1 VTQLKDSRTRAESR
15 LNALAGFSGRSA
27 SLRLEFSL
35 PRHTSAVVAADNSDR
50 RLSALLV
57 EDDPAIA
64 ELVRMGLRYEGFDV
78 YACADGSEAVR
89 LADRHRPD
97 VVVLDWMLPS
107 LDGLEVCRRL
117 RAMGDP
123 AVLMITA
130 KDAVADR
137 IRGLEAGADD
147 YLIKP
152 FDFDELAARVRAVLR
167 RRRDHLGRTL
177 RFADLELNPD
187 SREVRRGGRSIDLTP
202 REFDLLRV
210 LLEQPRWVL
219 PKRTL
224 LERVWGYDYAGD
236 DNIVEA
242 YIKHLRE
249 KLDDRGPSPRLI
261 HTVRGVGYMLRS
273 E

>member
-1 VTQLKDSRTRAESR
+1 MHAEW
-15 LNALAGFSGRSA
+15 AVPFSGRSA
-27 SLRLEFSL
+27 KRRLTVSTEC
-35 PRHTSAVVAADNSDR
+35 HTAAVSSGVSTSDTGER

-78 YACADGSEAVR
+78 VACADGGEAIR
-89 LADRHRPD
+89 LADRRHPD
-97 VVVLDWMLPS
+97 VVVLDWMLPT

-117 RAMGDP
+117 RALGDP

-130 KDAVADR
+130 RDAVADR
-137 IRGLEAGADD
+137 IRGLETGADD

-152 FDFDELAARVRAVLR
+152 FDFDELVARVRAILR
-167 RRRDHLGRTL
+167 RRRDRLGRTL
-177 RFADLELNPD
+177 RFADLELNPE
-187 SREVRRGGRSIDLTP
+187 SREVRRNGRWIDLTP
-202 REFDLLRV
+202 REFDVLRL

-219 PKRTL
+219 PKRTI

-249 KLDDRGPSPRLI
+249 KLDDRGPNARLI
-261 HTVRGVGYMLRS
+261 HTVRGIGYTLRDA
-273 E
+273 

>member
-1 VTQLKDSRTRAESR
+1 MV
-15 LNALAGFSGRSA
+15 
-27 SLRLEFSL
+27 SLTC
-35 PRHTSAVVAADNSDR
+35 HTAAVSAVDSAEQ

-57 EDDPAIA
+57 EDDPAIS

-78 YACADGSEAVR
+78 VACADGGEAVR
-89 LADRHRPD
+89 LADRHHPD
-97 VVVLDWMLPS
+97 VVVLDWMLPT

-117 RAMGDP
+117 RALGDP

-130 KDAVADR
+130 RDAVADR
-137 IRGLEAGADD
+137 VRGLENGADD

-152 FDFDELAARVRAVLR
+152 FDFDELVARVRAILR
-167 RRRDHLGRTL
+167 RRRDRLGRTL
-177 RFADLELNPD
+177 RFADLELNPE
-187 SREVRRGGRSIDLTP
+187 SREVRRDGRWIDLTP
-202 REFDLLRV
+202 REFDVLRL

-219 PKRTL
+219 PKRTI

-249 KLDDRGPSPRLI
+249 KLDDRGSTARLI
-261 HTVRGVGYMLRS
+261 HTVRGVGYTLRDG
-273 E
+273 

>member
-1 VTQLKDSRTRAESR
+1 MHAER
-15 LNALAGFSGRSA
+15 CRVFSPRSA
-27 SLRLEFSL
+27 KVRLGLSLA
-35 PRHTSAVVAADNSDR
+35 RHTSLVASEAAAER
-50 RLSALLV
+50 RLVALLV
-57 EDDPAIA
+57 EDDAAIA
-64 ELVRMGLRYEGFDV
+64 ELVRIGLRYEGFEV
-78 YACADGSEAVR
+78 YACADGGEAIR

-97 VVVLDWMLPS
+97 VVVLDWMLPT

-130 KDAVADR
+130 RDAVADR
-137 IRGLEAGADD
+137 IRGLEIGADD
-147 YLIKP
+147 YVIKP
-152 FDFDELAARVRAVLR
+152 FDFDELVARMRAILR

-187 SREVRRGGRSIDLTP
+187 SREVRRGGRALDLTP
-202 REFDLLRV
+202 REFDVLRL
-210 LLEQPRWVL
+210 LLEQPHWVI
-219 PKRTL
+219 PKRTI

-249 KLDDRGPSPRLI
+249 KLDDPRPDARLI
-261 HTVRGVGYMLRS
+261 RTVRGVGYTLRA

>member
-1 VTQLKDSRTRAESR
+1 MSPE
-15 LNALAGFSGRSA
+15 
-27 SLRLEFSL
+27 E
-35 PRHTSAVVAADNSDR
+35 

-57 EDDPAIA
+57 EDDPAIS
-64 ELVRMGLRYEGFDV
+64 ELVRMGLRYEGFEV
-78 YACADGSEAVR
+78 YACADGGEAVR
-89 LADRHRPD
+89 LADRHGPD

-117 RAMGDP
+117 RALGDP

-130 KDAVADR
+130 RDAVADR
-137 IRGLEAGADD
+137 VRGLETGADD
-147 YLIKP
+147 YLVKP
-152 FDFDELAARVRAVLR
+152 FDFEELLARVRAILR
-167 RRRDHLGRTL
+167 RRREQVGRIL
-177 RFADLELNPD
+177 RFADLEMNPD
-187 SREVRRGGRSIDLTP
+187 SHEVRRAGRSIDLTP
-202 REFDLLRV
+202 REFDVLRL

-219 PKRTL
+219 PKRTI

-249 KLDDRGPSPRLI
+249 KLDDRDTSPRLI
-261 HTVRGVGYMLRS
+261 HTVRGVGYTLRD